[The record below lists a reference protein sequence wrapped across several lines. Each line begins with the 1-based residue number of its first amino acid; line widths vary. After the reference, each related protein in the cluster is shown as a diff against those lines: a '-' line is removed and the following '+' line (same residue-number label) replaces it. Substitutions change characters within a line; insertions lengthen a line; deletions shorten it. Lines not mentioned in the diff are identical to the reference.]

1 MYLPTALLVRLP
13 WLSLPGALLL
23 ALLQRTP
30 ILRVV
35 ATGSAGLA
43 ASPAVQFVRSV
54 FTAAALGAL
63 HSRAGATT
71 FIVTQGTTQIIN
83 VSTRVGST
91 PQRRPANGTTGTTIT
106 PVALTYTGTPSPPQR
121 YAITGQLPPGLRFTP
136 APVLGSVL
144 SAAPVISGT
153 PTQPGTFTVSV
164 QGFGLAGNGL
174 PEPIVFNITG
184 EAAAA
189 PPAFT
194 VQPTSQSAAAG
205 SSVTFTAATSGSP
218 APTYQWLRNGSP
230 LAGATAASLT
240 LNNVQPAAAGDYAL
254 VASNPSG
261 TVTST
266 TATLTIIATNTG
278 ARLSNLSVRTTMT
291 AGQTLIV
298 GVVVV
303 DGARDILVRAA
314 GPALAAFGLSAAMT
328 DPQLELYTGATRVLA
343 NDNWNTAL
351 LPVFASV
358 GAFAFPAASRDAAF
372 VQSLNAAHSILARGS
387 GPGTVLVEAYDTGA
401 PSTARLNNVSA
412 RNRVGTG
419 SDILIA
425 GFTIA
430 GTGTKPL
437 LIRAIGFQLN
447 SFGVAD
453 FLADPL
459 LEVFDSNGAKLA
471 ENDNWSPA
479 LAAVFSSVG
488 AFALTEGSPDAAL
501 LVTLPPGSFTAQVR
515 GRDGGTGEAL
525 IEIYEVR

>member
-1 MYLPTALLVRLP
+1 MHLPTLLFFRLP
-13 WLSLPGALLL
+13 WFSVPGALLI

-30 ILRVV
+30 ILRVL
-35 ATGSAGLA
+35 ATDSAGLA
-43 ASPAVQFVRSV
+43 ASPAVQLVRSV

-71 FIVTQGTTQIIN
+71 FIVTQGATQIIN

-91 PQRRPANGTTGTTIT
+91 PQRRPATGTAGAALT
-106 PVALTYTGTPSPPQR
+106 PVALSYTGTPSPPQR

-144 SAAPVISGT
+144 SLAPVISGT

-164 QGFGLAGNGL
+164 QGFGLAGNGS
-174 PEPIVFNITG
+174 PEPIVFTITG
-184 EAAAA
+184 DAAAA

-194 VQPTSQSAAAG
+194 TQPVSQSATVG
-205 SSVTFTAATSGSP
+205 SSVTFSTTTSGSP
-218 APTYQWLRNGSP
+218 APSYQWLRNGSP
-230 LAGATAASLT
+230 LTGATAARLT
-240 LNNVQPAAAGDYAL
+240 LNNVQATDAGDYAV
-254 VASNPSG
+254 VATNPSG

-266 TATLTIIATNTG
+266 AATLTLITANAG

-298 GVVVV
+298 GLVVVE
-303 DGARDILVRAA
+303 GARDVLVRAA
-314 GPALAAFGLSAAMT
+314 GPALAAFGLASAMA

-343 NDNWNTAL
+343 NDNWSATL

-358 GAFAFPAASRDAAF
+358 GAFAFPTSSPDAAF

-419 SDILIA
+419 SDLLIA

-447 SFGVAD
+447 SFGVAGY
-453 FLADPL
+453 LADPI
-459 LEVFDSNGAKLA
+459 LEVFDASGTRLA
-471 ENDNWSPA
+471 ENDNWSSA
-479 LAAVFSSVG
+479 LAPVFSSVG